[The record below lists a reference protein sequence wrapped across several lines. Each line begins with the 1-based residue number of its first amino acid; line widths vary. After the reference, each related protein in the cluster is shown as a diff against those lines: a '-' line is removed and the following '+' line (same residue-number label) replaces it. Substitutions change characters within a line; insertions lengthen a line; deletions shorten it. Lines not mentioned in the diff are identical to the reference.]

1 MDFPQVQAALNE
13 YFADADQAQ
22 RVLHTLLPQ
31 LSTFGCGDDGNAWGL
46 LANIGPLKIGEM
58 SGLDPSDSQWL
69 RDRARRQLQ
78 TGEIVPTD
86 AAGILQYLL
95 SKEGFEVMSVH
106 VASDDLRERFNLPDT
121 VA

>member
-31 LSTFGCGDDGNAWGL
+31 LSTFGCEDDGYAWGF
-46 LANIGPLKIGEM
+46 LANIGLLKIGEM
-58 SGLDPSDSQWL
+58 SGLDPSASQWL
-69 RDRARRQLQ
+69 RDRARRQL
-78 TGEIVPTD
+78 TGEIVPTA

-95 SKEGFEVMSVH
+95 LKEGFEVMSVH
-106 VASDDLRERFNLPDT
+106 VASDDLRERFVSPDT